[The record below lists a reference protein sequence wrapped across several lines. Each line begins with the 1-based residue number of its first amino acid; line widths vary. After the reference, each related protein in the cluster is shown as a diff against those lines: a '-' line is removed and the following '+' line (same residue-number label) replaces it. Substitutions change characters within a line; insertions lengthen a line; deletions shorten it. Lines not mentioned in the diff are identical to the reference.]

1 VNTSNSKSDQA
12 WLKKLS
18 QDDRLGAFVFIG
30 FGIFALLIVN
40 LGFADIYQSVL
51 NYKLPL
57 NFIEKGFTFSRFI
70 ADGLLVLFFLMAGL
84 ELKHAFTIGS
94 LSKLN
99 AAIVPIFAASFGM
112 LFSGFI
118 YYLLNFSNIETS
130 KGWPIPISTDVAL
143 AIAVLSI
150 ALPKASISL
159 RAFLLAVAV
168 VNDVGAI
175 LVISIVF
182 SKNVNYIYVGLTLI
196 LFIIYFVIQKWRLLK
211 LWMLLP
217 LGMLTWYFAYKT
229 GIHPTIAGVVLGFL
243 TNNKG
248 SGIQNIANRMEN
260 SIRPI
265 TVLIVLPL
273 FSFSSLGINLLQFD
287 LNSVVSS
294 NLSLGI
300 IFGLVVGQ
308 PLGILV
314 GSFLAIKIFKGKLPI
329 GLSWNNVVSI
339 GFLAGIGFTV
349 ALLIS
354 ELTFEGL
361 PLELA
366 KVSVVLASLI
376 SALIASGLLRVS
388 HKANRTSTI

>member
-1 VNTSNSKSDQA
+1 V
-12 WLKKLS
+12 
-18 QDDRLGAFVFIG
+18 
-30 FGIFALLIVN
+30 
-40 LGFADIYQSVL
+40 
-51 NYKLPL
+51 
-57 NFIEKGFTFSRFI
+57 
-70 ADGLLVLFFLMAGL
+70 
-84 ELKHAFTIGS
+84 
-94 LSKLN
+94 
-99 AAIVPIFAASFGM
+99 
-112 LFSGFI
+112 
-118 YYLLNFSNIETS
+118 
-130 KGWPIPISTDVAL
+130 
-143 AIAVLSI
+143 
-150 ALPKASISL
+150 
-159 RAFLLAVAV
+159 
-168 VNDVGAI
+168 
-175 LVISIVF
+175 
-182 SKNVNYIYVGLTLI
+182 
-196 LFIIYFVIQKWRLLK
+196 
-211 LWMLLP
+211 
-217 LGMLTWYFAYKT
+217 
-229 GIHPTIAGVVLGFL
+229 

-314 GSFLAIKIFKGKLPI
+314 GSFLAIKIFNGKLPI

>member
-1 VNTSNSKSDQA
+1 MNTTNNQSDQA
-12 WLKKLS
+12 WLKKVS
-18 QDDRLGAFVFIG
+18 QDDRLGAFIFIG
-30 FGIFALLIVN
+30 FGILALIVVN
-40 LGFADIYQSVL
+40 SGFTDTYETIF

-57 NFIEKGFTFSRFI
+57 NFIEKDFTFSHFI
-70 ADGLLVLFFLMAGL
+70 ADGLLALFFLMAGL

-99 AAIVPIFAASFGM
+99 TAIVPILAATFGM

-118 YYLLNFSNIETS
+118 YYLLNFSSAETT

-175 LVISIVF
+175 SVISIVF
-182 SKNVNYIYVGLTLI
+182 SKNVNYVYVVLTI
-196 LFIIYFVIQKWRLLK
+196 IIFIIYFLIQKWKSLK

-217 LGMLTWYFAYKT
+217 LGILTWYFAYKT
-229 GIHPTIAGVVLGFL
+229 GVHPTIAGVVLGLL
-243 TNNKG
+243 TNNNS
-248 SGIQNIANRMEN
+248 SGIYNIANRLEN
-260 SIRPI
+260 KIRPI

-273 FSFSSLGINLLQFD
+273 FSFSSLGINLSQFNLD
-287 LNSVVSS
+287 SVLGG
-294 NLSLGI
+294 NLSKGI
-300 IFGLVVGQ
+300 ILGLIIGQ
-308 PLGILV
+308 PLGIFF
-314 GSFLAIKIFKGKLPI
+314 GSFIAIKLFKGRLPI
-329 GLSWNNVVSI
+329 GLSWNNIISI

-354 ELTFEGL
+354 ELTFDGL
-361 PLELA
+361 SLELA
-366 KVSVVLASLI
+366 KISVVLASLI
-376 SALIASGLLRVS
+376 SAIIASILLRVS
-388 HKANRTSTI
+388 NKSNRTSTI

>member
-1 VNTSNSKSDQA
+1 VNTTNNQSDQA

-18 QDDRLGAFVFIG
+18 HDDRLGAFVFIG
-30 FGIFALLIVN
+30 FGILALIIVN
-40 LGFADIYQSVL
+40 FGFTDTYETIL

-57 NFIEKGFTFSRFI
+57 NFIEKDFTFSHFI
-70 ADGLLVLFFLMAGL
+70 ADGLLALFFLMAGL

-99 AAIVPIFAASFGM
+99 AAIVPIFAATFGM
-112 LFSGFI
+112 LFSSSI
-118 YYLLNFSNIETS
+118 YYLLNFSNAEST

-150 ALPKASISL
+150 ALPKASLSL

-175 LVISIVF
+175 SVISIVF
-182 SKNVNYIYVGLTLI
+182 SKNVNYIYVVLTI
-196 LFIIYFVIQKWRLLK
+196 IIFIIYFLIQKWRSLK

-217 LGMLTWYFAYKT
+217 LGILTWYFAYKT
-229 GIHPTIAGVVLGFL
+229 GIHPTIAGVALGLL

-248 SGIQNIANRMEN
+248 NGIKNIANKLEN
-260 SIRPI
+260 KIRPI

-273 FSFSSLGINLLQFD
+273 FSFSSLGIDLTQFNLDSILS
-287 LNSVVSS
+287 N
-294 NLSLGI
+294 NLSIGI
-300 IFGLVVGQ
+300 MLGLVIGQ
-308 PLGILV
+308 PLGILI
-314 GSFLAIKIFKGKLPI
+314 GSLIAVKIFKGKLPS
-329 GLSWNNVVSI
+329 GLSWNNIVSI

-354 ELTFEGL
+354 ELTFGGL
-361 PLELA
+361 SLELA
-366 KVSVVLASLI
+366 KISVVVASLI
-376 SALIASGLLRVS
+376 SALIASVILRVT
-388 HKANRTSTI
+388 HKSNRTSTI

>member
-40 LGFADIYQSVL
+40 LGFTDIYESIL
-51 NYKLPL
+51 NYKIPL
-57 NFIEKGFTFSRFI
+57 NFIEKNFSFSRFI
-70 ADGLLVLFFLMAGL
+70 SDGLLVLFFLMAGL

-99 AAIVPIFAASFGM
+99 AAIVPIFAATFGM

-118 YYLLNFSNIETS
+118 YYLLNFSDTEAS
-130 KGWPIPISTDVAL
+130 KGWAIPISTDVAL

-175 LVISIVF
+175 SVISIVF

-196 LFIIYFVIQKWRLLK
+196 LFIVYFVIQKWRLLK

-217 LGMLTWYFAYKT
+217 LGILTWYFAYKT
-229 GIHPTIAGVVLGFL
+229 GIHPTIAGVVLGLL

-248 SGIQNIANRMEN
+248 SGIQNIANRLEN
-260 SIRPI
+260 NIRPI
-265 TVLIVLPL
+265 TMLIVLPL
-273 FSFSSLGINLLQFD
+273 FSFSSLGINLLKFD
-287 LNSVVSS
+287 LNSAASS
-294 NLSLGI
+294 NLSIGI
-300 IFGLVVGQ
+300 VFGLVIGQ

-314 GSFLAIKIFKGKLPI
+314 GSFIAIKIFKGKLPI
-329 GLSWNNVVSI
+329 GLSWNDIVSI

-349 ALLIS
+349 SLLIS

-361 PLELA
+361 PLELS

-376 SALIASGLLRVS
+376 SALIASVLLRVS
-388 HKANRTSTI
+388 HKTNKTSTI

>member
-1 VNTSNSKSDQA
+1 
-12 WLKKLS
+12 
-18 QDDRLGAFVFIG
+18 
-30 FGIFALLIVN
+30 
-40 LGFADIYQSVL
+40 
-51 NYKLPL
+51 
-57 NFIEKGFTFSRFI
+57 
-70 ADGLLVLFFLMAGL
+70 
-84 ELKHAFTIGS
+84 
-94 LSKLN
+94 
-99 AAIVPIFAASFGM
+99 M

-150 ALPKASISL
+150 SLPKASLSL

-175 LVISIVF
+175 SVISIVF
-182 SKNVNYIYVGLTLI
+182 SKNVNNFYVALTLI
-196 LFIIYFVIQKWRLLK
+196 LFIIYFLIQKWKLLK

-217 LGMLTWYFAYKT
+217 LGILTWYFAYKT
-229 GIHPTIAGVVLGFL
+229 GIHPTIAGVVLGLL
-243 TNNKG
+243 TNNKD

>member
-1 VNTSNSKSDQA
+1 MNTTNNQSDQA

-18 QDDRLGAFVFIG
+18 QDDRLGALVFIS
-30 FGIFALLIVN
+30 FGILALIIVN
-40 LGFADIYQSVL
+40 FGFTDTYESIV

-57 NFIEKGFTFSRFI
+57 NFLDKDFTFSRFI
-70 ADGLLVLFFLMAGL
+70 ADGLLALFFLMAGL

-150 ALPKASISL
+150 SLPKASLSL

-175 LVISIVF
+175 SVISIVF
-182 SKNVNYIYVGLTLI
+182 SKNVNNFYVALTLI
-196 LFIIYFVIQKWRLLK
+196 LFIIYFLIQKWKLLK

-217 LGMLTWYFAYKT
+217 LGILTWYFAYKT
-229 GIHPTIAGVVLGFL
+229 GIHPTIAGVVLGLL
-243 TNNKG
+243 TNNKD

>member
-1 VNTSNSKSDQA
+1 
-12 WLKKLS
+12 
-18 QDDRLGAFVFIG
+18 
-30 FGIFALLIVN
+30 
-40 LGFADIYQSVL
+40 
-51 NYKLPL
+51 
-57 NFIEKGFTFSRFI
+57 
-70 ADGLLVLFFLMAGL
+70 
-84 ELKHAFTIGS
+84 
-94 LSKLN
+94 
-99 AAIVPIFAASFGM
+99 
-112 LFSGFI
+112 
-118 YYLLNFSNIETS
+118 
-130 KGWPIPISTDVAL
+130 
-143 AIAVLSI
+143 
-150 ALPKASISL
+150 
-159 RAFLLAVAV
+159 
-168 VNDVGAI
+168 VGAI

-196 LFIIYFVIQKWRLLK
+196 LFIIYFVIQKWKLLK

-217 LGMLTWYFAYKT
+217 LGILTWYFAYKT
-229 GIHPTIAGVVLGFL
+229 GIHPTIAGVVLGLL

>member
-1 VNTSNSKSDQA
+1 MNTSNSKSDQA

-40 LGFADIYQSVL
+40 LGFTDIYQSVL

-99 AAIVPIFAASFGM
+99 AAIVPIFAATFGM

-118 YYLLNFSNIETS
+118 YYLLNFSDTEAS
-130 KGWPIPISTDVAL
+130 KGWAIPISTDVAL

-175 LVISIVF
+175 SVISIVF

-217 LGMLTWYFAYKT
+217 LGILTWYFAYKT
-229 GIHPTIAGVVLGFL
+229 GIHPTIAGVVLGLL

-248 SGIQNIANRMEN
+248 SGIQNFANRLEN
-260 SIRPI
+260 NIRPI

-273 FSFSSLGINLLQFD
+273 FSFSSLGINLLKFD

-294 NLSLGI
+294 NLSIGI
-300 IFGLVVGQ
+300 IFGLVIGQ

-314 GSFLAIKIFKGKLPI
+314 GSFIAIKIFKGKLPI
-329 GLSWNNVVSI
+329 GLSWNNIVSI

-361 PLELA
+361 PLELS

-376 SALIASGLLRVS
+376 SALIASVLLRVS
-388 HKANRTSTI
+388 HKTNKTSTI

>member
-1 VNTSNSKSDQA
+1 MNTSNSKSDQA

-40 LGFADIYQSVL
+40 LGFTDIYQIVL

-99 AAIVPIFAASFGM
+99 AAIVPIFAATFGM

-118 YYLLNFSNIETS
+118 YYLLNFSDTEAS
-130 KGWPIPISTDVAL
+130 KGWAIPISTDVAL

-175 LVISIVF
+175 SVISIVF

-217 LGMLTWYFAYKT
+217 LGILTWYFAYKT
-229 GIHPTIAGVVLGFL
+229 GIHPTIAGVVLGLL

-248 SGIQNIANRMEN
+248 SGIQNIANRLEN
-260 SIRPI
+260 NIRPI
-265 TVLIVLPL
+265 TMLIVLPL
-273 FSFSSLGINLLQFD
+273 FSFSSLGINLLKFD

-294 NLSLGI
+294 NLSIGI
-300 IFGLVVGQ
+300 VFGLVIGQ

-314 GSFLAIKIFKGKLPI
+314 GSFIAIKIFKGKLPI
-329 GLSWNNVVSI
+329 GLSWNNIVSI

-361 PLELA
+361 PLELS

-376 SALIASGLLRVS
+376 SALIASVLLRVS
-388 HKANRTSTI
+388 HKTNKTSTI

>member
-1 VNTSNSKSDQA
+1 MNTSNSKSDQA

-40 LGFADIYQSVL
+40 LGFTDIYESIL
-51 NYKLPL
+51 NYKIPL
-57 NFIEKGFTFSRFI
+57 NFIEKNFSFSRFI
-70 ADGLLVLFFLMAGL
+70 SDGLLVLFFLMAGL

-99 AAIVPIFAASFGM
+99 AAIVPIFAATFGM

-118 YYLLNFSNIETS
+118 YYLLNFSDTEAS
-130 KGWPIPISTDVAL
+130 KGWAIPISTDVAL

-175 LVISIVF
+175 SVISIVF

-196 LFIIYFVIQKWRLLK
+196 LFIVYFVIQKWRLLK

-217 LGMLTWYFAYKT
+217 LGILTWYFAYKT
-229 GIHPTIAGVVLGFL
+229 GIHPTIAGVVLGLL

-248 SGIQNIANRMEN
+248 SGIQNIANRLEN
-260 SIRPI
+260 NIRPI
-265 TVLIVLPL
+265 TMLIVLPL
-273 FSFSSLGINLLQFD
+273 FSFSSLGINLLKFD
-287 LNSVVSS
+287 LNSAASS
-294 NLSLGI
+294 NLSIGI
-300 IFGLVVGQ
+300 VFGLVIGQ

-314 GSFLAIKIFKGKLPI
+314 GSFIAIKIFKGKLPI
-329 GLSWNNVVSI
+329 GLSWNDIVSI

-349 ALLIS
+349 SLLIS

-361 PLELA
+361 PLELS

-376 SALIASGLLRVS
+376 SALIASVLLRVS
-388 HKANRTSTI
+388 HKTNKTSTI

>member
-1 VNTSNSKSDQA
+1 MNTTNNQSDQA
-12 WLKKLS
+12 WLKKVS
-18 QDDRLGAFVFIG
+18 KDDRLGAFIFVG
-30 FGIFALLIVN
+30 FGILALLIVN
-40 LGFADIYQSVL
+40 SGFIDTYETIL
-51 NYKLPL
+51 NNKLPL
-57 NFIEKGFTFSRFI
+57 NFIEKDLTFSHFI
-70 ADGLLVLFFLMAGL
+70 AEGLLALFFLMAGL

-99 AAIVPIFAASFGM
+99 AAIVPIFAATFGM
-112 LFSGFI
+112 LFSGSI
-118 YYLLNFSNIETS
+118 YYLLNFSNAEST

-150 ALPKASISL
+150 ALPKASLSL

-175 LVISIVF
+175 SVISIVF
-182 SKNVNYIYVGLTLI
+182 SKNVNYVYAVLTI
-196 LFIIYFVIQKWRLLK
+196 IIFIIYFLIQKWKSLK

-217 LGMLTWYFAYKT
+217 LGILTWYFAFKT
-229 GIHPTIAGVVLGFL
+229 GIHPTIAGVVLGLL
-243 TNNKG
+243 TKNKG

-273 FSFSSLGINLLQFD
+273 FSFSSLGINLSQFN
-287 LNSVVSS
+287 LNSVIESD
-294 NLSLGI
+294 LSIGI
-300 IFGLVVGQ
+300 ILGLVIGQ

-314 GSFLAIKIFKGKLPI
+314 GSLIAIKLFKGRLPI
-329 GLSWNNVVSI
+329 GLNWNNIISI

-354 ELTFEGL
+354 ELTFDGIS
-361 PLELA
+361 LELA
-366 KVSVVLASLI
+366 KISVVLASLI
-376 SALIASGLLRVS
+376 SAIIASVLLRVS
-388 HKANRTSTI
+388 HKSNRTSTI